1 LNFTGYTY
9 GPLVYATSTGLSICA
24 CGCICAMC
32 CMASPVFTGM
42 ATGVCCNT
50 YASTGCFPVAWL
62 SGNTLYATPTG
73 PCIYPNTCALY
84 IPGCTW
90 SGTGFYG
97 PCICG
102 GAITSGGNIT
112 AYSDCRLKS
121 NIETVKNAL
130 EKTSRLRGVTYVK
143 DGKATI
149 GLIAQEVQH
158 VLPEL
163 VFDNPDG
170 YLTLAYQN
178 IIGVL
183 VEAIKEIKTEM
194 NQQKEV
200 LNSLKED

>member
-1 LNFTGYTY
+1 MQA
-9 GPLVYATSTGLSICA
+9 PLFAGTATN
-24 CGCICAMC
+24 
-32 CMASPVFTGM
+32 
-42 ATGVCCNT
+42 VCCNGGNT
-50 YASTGCFPVAWL
+50 SNSNYPIAWL
-62 SGNTLYATPTG
+62 SGNSIYATG
-73 PCIYPNTCALY
+73 AGFCVYPAQCGFYVGGCA
-84 IPGCTW
+84 W

-121 NIETVKNAL
+121 NIETVKDAL
-130 EKTSRLRGVTYVK
+130 EKTAKLRGVTYVK

-194 NQQKEV
+194 EQQKEA
-200 LNSLKED
+200 LNNFGNL